1 MSRREVNRPF
11 TLVRDA
17 LGHLVLTDADG
28 VVHVAIVPVRAFALS
43 APDLDIALLS
53 AEGKELQWLETLDE
67 LPSATR
73 ELIHE
78 ELASRE
84 FMPEIERILAV
95 SSYATPSTW
104 QVTTDRGD
112 TTLLLRS
119 EDDIRRLK
127 GPGALLIG
135 DSQGIHYLIRD
146 RRQLDA
152 HSQKILKRFL

>member
-1 MSRREVNRPF
+1 MSRHQVNRPF
-11 TLVRDA
+11 TLGRDVF
-17 LGHLVLTDADG
+17 GHLVLTDADG
-28 VVHVAIVPVRAFALS
+28 VLHVAIVPVRAFALS
-43 APDLDIALLS
+43 APDQDIALLS
-53 AEGKELQWLETLDE
+53 AEGKELQWLETLDA
-67 LPSATR
+67 LPPETR
-73 ELIHE
+73 ALIRE

-84 FMPEIERILAV
+84 FMPVIERIISV

-104 QVTTDRGD
+104 QVATDRGH
-112 TTLLLRS
+112 TALLLRS

-146 RRQLDA
+146 RRHLDA